1 MTGFT
6 DEVQENMKLNEKE
19 LSERKTILK
28 SYPIKIYVEPT
39 QRCNLNCWMCD
50 WERRRLKEDMEIPL
64 FRKIEKELFSHV
76 AEVDF
81 FLNGE
86 PLLSKHFPEMIE
98 TSQHYSFL
106 PKIFTNGLLLDEKK
120 MDLLAS
126 NGVFVKIS
134 FDGGTESIY
143 DSVRGKGN
151 FNRIIP
157 KIKRFLEIGSIGS
170 NDRFHVRFAVP
181 LGMHNIQEA
190 PKIIRL
196 ARDLGIDD
204 VMFGALDYGINFE
217 EHLTSDPEKTAF
229 FLKLAKKEADDSS
242 IRFSCPRKIGSV
254 FIEDH
259 HNWDDFRLNIDKYAP
274 FSLEANNPYNGK
286 CGYPWVEAIFRSDG
300 KFLSCCQKHHY
311 MGDFTTSS
319 FRDIWNNEKYQ
330 RLRSQDSYY
339 ECLGVNC
346 NMTRY
351 SIWK

>member
-1 MTGFT
+1 MKGFT
-6 DEVQENMKLNEKE
+6 DEVKNNMKFNAEE
-19 LSERKTILK
+19 LSERKKILK

-39 QRCNLNCWMCD
+39 QRCNLDCWMCD
-50 WERRRLKEDMEIPL
+50 WERRRLVEDMEMPL

-86 PLLSKHFPEMIE
+86 PLLAKNFPEMIE
-98 TSQHYSFL
+98 TSQRYSFL
-106 PKIFTNGLLLDEKK
+106 PKIFTNALMLDEKK
-120 MDLLAS
+120 MDLLVR
-126 NGVFVKIS
+126 NGVFVNIS
-134 FDGGTESIY
+134 FDGGTENIY
-143 DSVRGKGN
+143 DSVRGEGN
-151 FNRIIP
+151 FRRVIP
-157 KIKRFLEIGSIGS
+157 KIKRLLEVGQGIQ
-170 NDRFHVRFAVP
+170 NDRFHVRFAVT

-190 PKIIRL
+190 PKIIKL
-196 ARDLGIDD
+196 ARELGIDD
-204 VMFGALDYGINFE
+204 VMFGALDYGLKFE
-217 EHLTSDPEKTAF
+217 HHLSADPEKTAF

-254 FIEDH
+254 FIESY
-259 HNWDDFRLNIDKYAP
+259 HNWDDFKLKIDEYAP

-330 RLRSQDSYY
+330 SLRSQDSYY
-339 ECLGVNC
+339 ECLGINC